1 MKKLFAAIVAIA
13 MIAPVAAAPALAA
26 PHKDKDNHGQHVST
40 AAKGNPFRKG
50 QKFDSR
56 RAPNYRVVDYRSYR
70 TLKAPPK
77 GHRYVRSGND
87 ILLVR
92 TDSGIVSSIFSGLI
106 R

>member
-1 MKKLFAAIVAIA
+1 MKKFVAAIAAIA
-13 MIAPVAAAPALAA
+13 MIAPIASVPALAA
-26 PHKDKDNHGQHVST
+26 PKKDNHGQHVS
-40 AAKGNPFRKG
+40 AVAKGNPFRKG

-70 TLKAPPK
+70 TLKAPPR

-92 TDSGIVSSIFSGLI
+92 TDNNLITSIFAGLI